1 MGSRQTQTPQ
11 KKNQRWPNSGAEEDE
26 GAIRNTGS
34 HQLKT

>member
-11 KKNQRWPNSGAEEDE
+11 KKNQRWPNAGAEE